1 MLYLLSGW
9 PSICSVITEPTQRYK
24 WHELVEAIVSYIS
37 WWAKTAALQGIDFFG
52 SKDFIPLLIR
62 PIWYK
67 LLSYTTARNKLLLDS
82 LNNEMWILGATYL
95 TKCGFYCRLLC
106 YKNSQQRVCTI
117 VHYIHIVNCFW
128 HLLLYSN
135 YVCHYTFINVYLKLA
150 LFYSLTEMN
159 LWHS

>member
-1 MLYLLSGW
+1 MQKIFFTRNGSKAFVFVLLKIDIIICVSNIIGWTWMELYFLFKLKRNNEKNYAVF
-9 PSICSVITEPTQRYK
+9 IICMTVYLCSVITEPTQRYK

-82 LNNEMWILGATYL
+82 LNNEMWILGA
-95 TKCGFYCRLLC
+95 
-106 YKNSQQRVCTI
+106 I
-117 VHYIHIVNCFW
+117 
-128 HLLLYSN
+128 
-135 YVCHYTFINVYLKLA
+135 
-150 LFYSLTEMN
+150 
-159 LWHS
+159 